1 MRDPDDKGLAQISS
15 GNAVAFT
22 NSWYHNAHRRSALHR
37 RLFGLAQV
45 QSGDES
51 GETEYKCLEE
61 CSDDEDCFI
70 ECL

>member
-15 GNAVAFT
+15 GNGVVPG
-22 NSWYHNAHRRSALHR
+22 SYLPWGLGRWRR
-37 RLFGLAQV
+37 GLAQV